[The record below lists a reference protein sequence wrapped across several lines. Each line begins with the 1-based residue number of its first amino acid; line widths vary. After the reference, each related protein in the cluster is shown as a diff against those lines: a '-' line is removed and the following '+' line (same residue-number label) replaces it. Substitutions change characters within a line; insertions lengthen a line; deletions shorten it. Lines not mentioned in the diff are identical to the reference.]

1 MNQKIFLEI
10 VEHIDN
16 LIRSQIGHP
25 ETASD
30 ATVKINIS
38 SGKSL
43 MILLGDIEPHESFV
57 VLESVTGE
65 EKEFIPYENIISLGI

>member
-1 MNQKIFLEI
+1 MTQKIFLEI

-16 LIRSQIGHP
+16 TIRSQISCP
-25 ETASD
+25 DAASD
-30 ATVKINIS
+30 AMVKINIS

>member
-1 MNQKIFLEI
+1 MNKKIFLEI

-16 LIRSQIGHP
+16 LIRSQISRP
-25 ETASD
+25 ETVSD

-43 MILLGDIEPHESFV
+43 IILLGDIEPHESFV